1 MAANSPFS
9 LRDQQRL
16 DGIHPTLRNE
26 LAAIFTEMYS
36 LGYRLFVV
44 QGVRTAAEQAK
55 LYAQGRT
62 SPGKIVTNKDGVK
75 FRSNHQPHADGFGHA
90 VDVAFLGTH
99 PPFDEAWPWELLGTK
114 AEQRNLRWGG
124 RWTHPHDA
132 PHIEMA

>member
-26 LAAIFTEMYS
+26 LATIFSEMYR

-44 QGVRTAAEQAK
+44 QGVRTVEEQAK

-62 SPGKIVTNKDGVK
+62 SPGKVVTNKDGVK

-90 VDVAFLGTH
+90 VDVAFLGAH
-99 PPFDEAWPWELLGTK
+99 PPFDDAWPWETLGQH
-114 AEQRNLRWGG
+114 AEARNLRWGG
-124 RWTHPHDA
+124 RWAHPHDA